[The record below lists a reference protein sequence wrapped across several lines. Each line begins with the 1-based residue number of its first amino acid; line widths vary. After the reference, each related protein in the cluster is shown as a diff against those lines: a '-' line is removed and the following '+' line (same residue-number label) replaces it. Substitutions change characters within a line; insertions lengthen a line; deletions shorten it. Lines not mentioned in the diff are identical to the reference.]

1 MTDIIFVED
10 NFDIEKINLNQID
23 LEQSKIF
30 TLNFNAHIILKEKNI
45 QHDIAESYISKN
57 DRMKIFDASVKFRDW
72 HKQHPNLD
80 KLLFKG
86 INIIEIFDLN
96 ELQQLFL
103 ERLFKLLIIKRIL
116 EKYKPEKILASES
129 LKHIIESVSFIS
141 KSIIEIF
148 PKPTAN
154 SSYFDKY
161 QVDYK
166 IGSLPIS
173 FQIKRTRLTKIKKWY
188 EKIAAIR
195 NFWYDENKVT
205 NGVLFLEFDP
215 TRYEELF
222 NQLKKLNVN
231 IILLN
236 TRKSA
241 VWNSKSISIVK
252 KYNCKLINEYQ
263 ILADKKAE
271 ISKNLSHF
279 ESEFNKFWLD
289 IDFLEKTFVF
299 EQCVFWNVMKDS
311 LIQVYK
317 NRLEEFIKL
326 ILLSDKILK
335 NSNFRCI
342 VSLYTTGQTENAI
355 LKMNNNKIS
364 NILLGH
370 GYANFVDD
378 VSRFDI
384 FHMYDRFKD
393 KIAVW
398 GEIEKEYI
406 KNSRKVDEKRI
417 LQVGSPR
424 HDIFFNIKKE
434 TKKHN
439 KKQVLILPS
448 PIVNYSG
455 LTDTETFLRYEKLIK
470 KIIQILHK
478 FETDIIVKLHPTQD
492 PSNQFIKEVFK
503 QNDKTI
509 PIFHT
514 TPILEQ
520 LKTADAVI
528 HIEPHGIGLSTAI
541 LESLIMNIPTMNI
554 VIKNEIFQFDC
565 IREKAI
571 LSHLDSDDVEKP
583 IFELLFNENVKND
596 LIKNTKSHLSNYLAN
611 PGIASKKFAEILSSL
626 N

>member
-72 HKQHPNLD
+72 HKLHPNLD

-86 INIIEIFDLN
+86 INIIEVFDLN

-188 EKIAAIR
+188 EKIVAIQ

-222 NQLKKLNVN
+222 NQLKKLGIN

-252 KYNCKLINEYQ
+252 KYNCKLINEHQ
-263 ILADKKAE
+263 ILANKKDE

-279 ESEFNKFWLD
+279 ESEFNKFWSD

-299 EQCVFWNVMKDS
+299 EQCVFWNVMKDP

-398 GEIEKEYI
+398 GKIEKEYI

-417 LQVGSPR
+417 FQVGSPR
-424 HDIFFNIKKE
+424 HDIFFDIKKE

-492 PSNQFIKEVFK
+492 PSNQFIKEIFK

-528 HIEPHGIGLSTAI
+528 HIEPHGIGLSTVI

-565 IREKAI
+565 IKEKAI
-571 LSHLDSDDVEKP
+571 LSHLDSDDIEKP
-583 IFELLFNENVKND
+583 ISELLFNENVKND
-596 LIKNTKSHLSNYLAN
+596 LIKNTKNHLSNSLVN
-611 PGIASKKFAEILSSL
+611 PGIASKKFAEILNSL

>member
-45 QHDIAESYISKN
+45 QHEIAESYISKN
-57 DRMKIFDASVKFRDW
+57 DRVKIFDASVKFRDW
-72 HKQHPNLD
+72 HKQHPNLNR
-80 KLLFKG
+80 LLFKG
-86 INIIEIFDLN
+86 INIIEVFDLN

-103 ERLFKLLIIKRIL
+103 ERLYKLLIVKRIL
-116 EKYKPEKILASES
+116 ERYKPEKILASES
-129 LKHIIESVSFIS
+129 LKYIIESVSFTS
-141 KSIIEIF
+141 KSTIEIF
-148 PKPTAN
+148 PKHTAN
-154 SSYFDKY
+154 SSYFDNY
-161 QVDYK
+161 QVNYK

-173 FQIKRTRLTKIKKWY
+173 FKIKRTRLTKIKKWY
-188 EKIAAIR
+188 EKIVAIQ

-222 NQLKKLNVN
+222 NQLKKLGIN

-252 KYNCKLINEYQ
+252 KYSCKLINEHQ
-263 ILADKKAE
+263 ILTNKKAE

-279 ESEFNKFWLD
+279 ESEFNKFWSD

-299 EQCVFWNVMKDS
+299 EQCVFWNVMKDP

-326 ILLSDKILK
+326 ILLSDEILK

-364 NILLGH
+364 SILLEH
-370 GYANFVDD
+370 GYANFVAD

-398 GEIEKEYI
+398 GKVEKEYL
-406 KNSRKVDEKRI
+406 KNFRKIDEKRI

-424 HDIFFNIKKE
+424 HDMFFDVKKE
-434 TKKHN
+434 TKKYS

-448 PIVNYSG
+448 PMVNYSG

-470 KIIQILHK
+470 KIIQILQK
-478 FETDIIVKLHPTQD
+478 FETDIIVKLHPSQD
-492 PSNQFIKEVFK
+492 PSNKFIREVFD

-514 TPILEQ
+514 TSILDQ

-528 HIEPHGIGLSTAI
+528 HIEPHGLGLSTAI

-554 VIKNEIFQFDC
+554 VIKNDIFQFDC
-565 IREKAI
+565 VREKAI
-571 LSHLDSDDVEKP
+571 LSHLDSDDIEKP
-583 IFELLFNENVKND
+583 IFELLFNENVRND
-596 LIKNTKSHLSNYLAN
+596 LIKNTKNHLSNCLAN
-611 PGIASKKFAEILSSL
+611 PGIASKKFAEMLSSS

>member
-57 DRMKIFDASVKFRDW
+57 DRVKIFDASVKFRDW

-86 INIIEIFDLN
+86 INIIEVFDLN

-148 PKPTAN
+148 PKSTEN
-154 SSYFDKY
+154 SSYFDNY

-188 EKIAAIR
+188 EKIAAIQ

-222 NQLKKLNVN
+222 NQLKKLGIN

-252 KYNCKLINEYQ
+252 KYNCKLINEHQ
-263 ILADKKAE
+263 ILANKKAE

-279 ESEFNKFWLD
+279 ESEFNKFWSD
-289 IDFLEKTFVF
+289 IDFLEKTFIF
-299 EQCVFWNVMKDS
+299 EQCVFWNVMKDP

-455 LTDTETFLRYEKLIK
+455 FTDTETFLRYEKLIK

-565 IREKAI
+565 IKEKAI
-571 LSHLDSDDVEKP
+571 LSHLDSDDIEKS
-583 IFELLFNENVKND
+583 ISELLFNENVKND
-596 LIKNTKSHLSNYLAN
+596 LIKNTKNHLSNSLVN
-611 PGIASKKFAEILSSL
+611 PGIASKKFAEILNSL

>member
-299 EQCVFWNVMKDS
+299 EQCVFWNVMKDP

-326 ILLSDKILK
+326 ILLSDKILQ

-583 IFELLFNENVKND
+583 IFELLFNENVKNV
-596 LIKNTKSHLSNYLAN
+596 LIKNTKNHLSNSLVN

>member
-299 EQCVFWNVMKDS
+299 EQCVFWNVMKDP

-326 ILLSDKILK
+326 ILLSDKILQ

>member
-30 TLNFNAHIILKEKNI
+30 TLNFNAHIILEEKNI

-57 DRMKIFDASVKFRDW
+57 DRVKIFDASVKFRDW

-86 INIIEIFDLN
+86 INIIEVFDLN

-129 LKHIIESVSFIS
+129 LKHIIESVSFTS
-141 KSIIEIF
+141 KRIVEIF
-148 PKPTAN
+148 PKPTVN

-173 FQIKRTRLTKIKKWY
+173 FRIKRTRLTKIKKWY
-188 EKIAAIR
+188 EKIAAIQ

-222 NQLKKLNVN
+222 NQLKKLGIN

-252 KYNCKLINEYQ
+252 KYNCKLINEHQ
-263 ILADKKAE
+263 ILANKKDE

-279 ESEFNKFWLD
+279 ESEFNKFWSD

-299 EQCVFWNVMKDS
+299 EQCVFWNVMKDP

-335 NSNFRCI
+335 SSNFRCI

-378 VSRFDI
+378 V
-384 FHMYDRFKD
+384 
-393 KIAVW
+393 
-398 GEIEKEYI
+398 
-406 KNSRKVDEKRI
+406 
-417 LQVGSPR
+417 
-424 HDIFFNIKKE
+424 
-434 TKKHN
+434 
-439 KKQVLILPS
+439 
-448 PIVNYSG
+448 
-455 LTDTETFLRYEKLIK
+455 
-470 KIIQILHK
+470 
-478 FETDIIVKLHPTQD
+478 
-492 PSNQFIKEVFK
+492 
-503 QNDKTI
+503 
-509 PIFHT
+509 
-514 TPILEQ
+514 
-520 LKTADAVI
+520 
-528 HIEPHGIGLSTAI
+528 
-541 LESLIMNIPTMNI
+541 
-554 VIKNEIFQFDC
+554 
-565 IREKAI
+565 
-571 LSHLDSDDVEKP
+571 
-583 IFELLFNENVKND
+583 
-596 LIKNTKSHLSNYLAN
+596 
-611 PGIASKKFAEILSSL
+611 
-626 N
+626 

>member
-57 DRMKIFDASVKFRDW
+57 DRVKIFDASVKFRDW

-86 INIIEIFDLN
+86 INIIEVFDLN

-188 EKIAAIR
+188 EKIAAIQ

-279 ESEFNKFWLD
+279 ESEFNKFWSD

-299 EQCVFWNVMKDS
+299 EQCVFWNVMKDP

-398 GEIEKEYI
+398 GEIEKQYI

-492 PSNQFIKEVFK
+492 PSNQFIKEIFK

-611 PGIASKKFAEILSSL
+611 PGIASKKFAEILNSL

>member
-10 NFDIEKINLNQID
+10 NFDIEKINLSQID

-57 DRMKIFDASVKFRDW
+57 DRVKIFDASVKFRDW

-86 INIIEIFDLN
+86 INIIEVFDLN

-148 PKPTAN
+148 PKSTEN
-154 SSYFDKY
+154 SSYFDNY

-188 EKIAAIR
+188 EKIAAIQ

-222 NQLKKLNVN
+222 NQLKKLGIN

-252 KYNCKLINEYQ
+252 KYSCKLINEHQ
-263 ILADKKAE
+263 ILANKKAE

-279 ESEFNKFWLD
+279 ESEFNKFWSD

-299 EQCVFWNVMKDS
+299 EQCVFWNVMKDP

-384 FHMYDRFKD
+384 FHMYDKFKD

-398 GEIEKEYI
+398 GKIEKEYI

-417 LQVGSPR
+417 FQVGSPR
-424 HDIFFNIKKE
+424 HDIFFDIKKE

-492 PSNQFIKEVFK
+492 PSNQFIKEIFK

-565 IREKAI
+565 IKEKAI
-571 LSHLDSDDVEKP
+571 LSHLDSDDIEKS
-583 IFELLFNENVKND
+583 ISELLFNENVKND
-596 LIKNTKSHLSNYLAN
+596 LIKNTKNHLSNSLVN
-611 PGIASKKFAEILSSL
+611 PGIASKKFAEILNSL

>member
-86 INIIEIFDLN
+86 INIIEICDLN

-299 EQCVFWNVMKDS
+299 EQCVFWNVMKDP

-326 ILLSDKILK
+326 ILLSDKILQ

>member
-30 TLNFNAHIILKEKNI
+30 TLNFNAHTILNKKNI
-45 QHDIAESYISKN
+45 QHEIAESYISKD
-57 DRMKIFDASVKFRDW
+57 DRVKIFDASVKFRDW
-72 HKQHPNLD
+72 HKQHPNLNR
-80 KLLFKG
+80 LLFKG

-103 ERLFKLLIIKRIL
+103 ERLYKLLIVKRIL
-116 EKYKPEKILASES
+116 ERYKPEKFLASES
-129 LKHIIESVSFIS
+129 LKYIIESVSSIS
-141 KSIIEIF
+141 KSTIEIF

-161 QVDYK
+161 QVNYK

-173 FQIKRTRLTKIKKWY
+173 FKIKRTTLTKIKKWY
-188 EKIAAIR
+188 EKIATIQ
-195 NFWYDENKVT
+195 NFWYDENEITK
-205 NGVLFLEFDP
+205 GILFLEFDP
-215 TRYEELF
+215 TQYEELF
-222 NQLKKLNVN
+222 NQLKKLDIN

-241 VWNSKSISIVK
+241 IWNSKSISVVK
-252 KYNCKLINEYQ
+252 KYNCKLINESQ
-263 ILADKKAE
+263 ILAHKKSE
-271 ISKNLSHF
+271 ISKNIQHF
-279 ESEFNKFWLD
+279 ELEFKKFWSD
-289 IDFLEKTFVF
+289 TDFLENTFIF
-299 EQCVFWNVMKDS
+299 EHCVFWNVMKDS

-326 ILLSDKILK
+326 IILSDEILK

-364 NILLGH
+364 NILLEH

-398 GEIEKEYI
+398 GKVEKEYL
-406 KNSRKVDEKRI
+406 KNFRKIDEKRI
-417 LQVGSPR
+417 LEVGSPK
-424 HDIFFNIKKE
+424 HDMFFDVKKE
-434 TKKHN
+434 TKKHS
-439 KKQVLILPS
+439 KKHVLILPS

-455 LTDTETFLRYEKLIK
+455 VTDTETFLRYEKIIK
-470 KIIQILHK
+470 KIIQILQK
-478 FETDIIVKLHPTQD
+478 FETDIVVKLHPTQD
-492 PSNQFIKEVFK
+492 PSIKFIKEIFN

-509 PIFHT
+509 PVLHT

-528 HIEPHGIGLSTAI
+528 HIEPHGVGLSTAI

-565 IREKAI
+565 VREQAI
-571 LSHLDSDDVEKP
+571 LTHLDSDDIEKP
-583 IFELLFNENVKND
+583 IFELLFNENVRNN
-596 LIKNTKSHLSNYLAN
+596 LIKNTKNHLSNYLAN
-611 PGIASKKFAEILSSL
+611 PGIASKKFAEMLRSS

>member
-10 NFDIEKINLNQID
+10 NFDIEKINLSQID

-57 DRMKIFDASVKFRDW
+57 DRVKIFDASVKFRDW

-86 INIIEIFDLN
+86 INIIEVFDLN

-148 PKPTAN
+148 PKSTES
-154 SSYFDKY
+154 SSYFDNY

-188 EKIAAIR
+188 EKIAAIQ

-222 NQLKKLNVN
+222 NQLKKLGIN

-252 KYNCKLINEYQ
+252 KYSCKLINEHQ
-263 ILADKKAE
+263 ILANKKAE

-279 ESEFNKFWLD
+279 ESEFNKFWSD

-299 EQCVFWNVMKDS
+299 EQCVFWNVMKDP

-439 KKQVLILPS
+439 KKQV
-448 PIVNYSG
+448 
-455 LTDTETFLRYEKLIK
+455 
-470 KIIQILHK
+470 
-478 FETDIIVKLHPTQD
+478 
-492 PSNQFIKEVFK
+492 
-503 QNDKTI
+503 
-509 PIFHT
+509 
-514 TPILEQ
+514 
-520 LKTADAVI
+520 
-528 HIEPHGIGLSTAI
+528 
-541 LESLIMNIPTMNI
+541 
-554 VIKNEIFQFDC
+554 
-565 IREKAI
+565 
-571 LSHLDSDDVEKP
+571 
-583 IFELLFNENVKND
+583 
-596 LIKNTKSHLSNYLAN
+596 
-611 PGIASKKFAEILSSL
+611 
-626 N
+626 

>member
-45 QHDIAESYISKN
+45 QHEIAESYISKN
-57 DRMKIFDASVKFRDW
+57 DRVKIFDASVKFRDW
-72 HKQHPNLD
+72 HKQHPNLNR
-80 KLLFKG
+80 LLFKG
-86 INIIEIFDLN
+86 INIIEVFDLN

-103 ERLFKLLIIKRIL
+103 ERLYKLLIVKRIL
-116 EKYKPEKILASES
+116 ERYKPEKILASES
-129 LKHIIESVSFIS
+129 LKYIIESVSFTS
-141 KSIIEIF
+141 KSTIEIF
-148 PKPTAN
+148 PKSTAN

-188 EKIAAIR
+188 EKIAAIQ
-195 NFWYDENKVT
+195 NFWYNENEITK
-205 NGVLFLEFDP
+205 GILFLEFDP
-215 TRYEELF
+215 TIYEELF
-222 NQLKKLNVN
+222 NQLKKLGIN

-241 VWNSKSISIVK
+241 IWNSKSISIVK
-252 KYNCKLINEYQ
+252 KYNCKLINESQ
-263 ILADKKAE
+263 ILADKKSE
-271 ISKNLSHF
+271 ISKNIQHF
-279 ESEFNKFWLD
+279 ELEFKRFWSD
-289 IDFLEKTFVF
+289 TDFLEKTFIF
-299 EQCVFWNVMKDS
+299 EHCIFWNVMKDS

-317 NRLEEFIKL
+317 NRLEEFVKL
-326 ILLSDKILK
+326 IILSDEILK

-364 NILLGH
+364 SILLEH
-370 GYANFVDD
+370 GYANFVAD

-398 GEIEKEYI
+398 GEIEKQYI

-455 LTDTETFLRYEKLIK
+455 FTDTETFLRYEKLIK

-478 FETDIIVKLHPTQD
+478 FETDIVVKLHPTQD

-611 PGIASKKFAEILSSL
+611 PGIASKKFAEILRSL

>member
-10 NFDIEKINLNQID
+10 NFDIEKINLSQID

-57 DRMKIFDASVKFRDW
+57 DRVKIFDASVKFRDW

-86 INIIEIFDLN
+86 INIIEVFDLN

-148 PKPTAN
+148 PKSTEN
-154 SSYFDKY
+154 SSYFDNY

-188 EKIAAIR
+188 EKIAAIQ

-222 NQLKKLNVN
+222 NQLKKLGIN

-252 KYNCKLINEYQ
+252 KYSCKLINEHQ
-263 ILADKKAE
+263 ILANKKAE

-279 ESEFNKFWLD
+279 ESEFNKFWSD

-299 EQCVFWNVMKDS
+299 EQCVFWNVMKDP

-364 NILLGH
+364 NILLEH

-378 VSRFDI
+378 ISRFDI

-398 GEIEKEYI
+398 GKIQKEYLR
-406 KNSRKVDEKRI
+406 NFRKVDEKRI

-424 HDIFFNIKKE
+424 HDIFFDVEKE
-434 TKKHN
+434 TKKHS
-439 KKQVLILPS
+439 KKQVLIIPS

-470 KIIQILHK
+470 KIIQILQK
-478 FETDIIVKLHPTQD
+478 FEIDIIVKLHPTQD
-492 PSNQFIKEVFK
+492 PSNDFIRNVFK

-509 PIFHT
+509 PVFHT

-528 HIEPHGIGLSTAI
+528 HIEPHGVGLSTAI

-565 IREKAI
+565 VREKAI
-571 LSHLDSDDVEKP
+571 LTHLDSDYIEKP
-583 IFELLFNENVKND
+583 IFELLFNENVRNN
-596 LIKNTKSHLSNYLAN
+596 LIKNTKNHLSNYLAN
-611 PGIASKKFAEILSSL
+611 PGIASKKFAEILNSL

>member
-10 NFDIEKINLNQID
+10 NFDIEKINLSQID

-57 DRMKIFDASVKFRDW
+57 DRVKIFDASVKFRDW

-86 INIIEIFDLN
+86 INIIEVFDLN

-148 PKPTAN
+148 PKSTEN
-154 SSYFDKY
+154 SSYFDNY

-188 EKIAAIR
+188 EKIAAIQ

-222 NQLKKLNVN
+222 NQLKKLGIN

-252 KYNCKLINEYQ
+252 KYSCKLINEHQ
-263 ILADKKAE
+263 ILANKKAE

-279 ESEFNKFWLD
+279 ESEFNKFWSD

-299 EQCVFWNVMKDS
+299 EQCVFWNVMKDP

-424 HDIFFNIKKE
+424 HDIFFDMKKE

-455 LTDTETFLRYEKLIK
+455 FTDTETFLRYEKLIK

-478 FETDIIVKLHPTQD
+478 FETDIVVKLHPTQD

>member
-30 TLNFNAHIILKEKNI
+30 TLNFNAHIILEEKNI

-57 DRMKIFDASVKFRDW
+57 DRVKIFDASVKFRDW

-86 INIIEIFDLN
+86 INIIEVFDLN

-129 LKHIIESVSFIS
+129 LKHIIESVSFTS
-141 KSIIEIF
+141 KRIIEIF

-173 FQIKRTRLTKIKKWY
+173 FRIKRTRLTKIKKWY
-188 EKIAAIR
+188 EKIAAIQ

-222 NQLKKLNVN
+222 NQLKKLGIN

-252 KYNCKLINEYQ
+252 KYNCKLINEHQ
-263 ILADKKAE
+263 ILANKKDE

-279 ESEFNKFWLD
+279 ESEFNKFWSD

-299 EQCVFWNVMKDS
+299 EQCVFWNVMKDP

-326 ILLSDKILK
+326 ILLADKILK

-424 HDIFFNIKKE
+424 HDIFFDIKKE

-470 KIIQILHK
+470 KIIEILHK

-492 PSNQFIKEVFK
+492 PSNEFIKEIFK

-565 IREKAI
+565 IKEKAI
-571 LSHLDSDDVEKP
+571 LSHLDSDDIEKP
-583 IFELLFNENVKND
+583 ISELLFNENVKND
-596 LIKNTKSHLSNYLAN
+596 LIKNTKNHLSNSLVN
-611 PGIASKKFAEILSSL
+611 PGIASKKFAEILNSL

>member
-86 INIIEIFDLN
+86 INIIEVFDLN

-188 EKIAAIR
+188 EKIVAIQ

-279 ESEFNKFWLD
+279 ESEFNKFWSD

-299 EQCVFWNVMKDS
+299 EQCVFWNVMKDP

-326 ILLSDKILK
+326 ILLSDKILQ

-398 GEIEKEYI
+398 GEIEKQYI

-455 LTDTETFLRYEKLIK
+455 FTDTETFLRYEKLIK

-478 FETDIIVKLHPTQD
+478 FETDIVVKLHPTQD

-611 PGIASKKFAEILSSL
+611 PGIASKKFAEFLNSL